1 MVSTSIACGGV
12 NAAEIRRLVQRG
24 KDRGLIRDGSTAAP
38 IVKEGAPAAVG
49 AGLRSHWMDVDP
61 ATARRWLENNFRNRP
76 ISDDVVAA
84 YARDMTNGVWVPT
97 HQGVAFNDRD
107 ELIDGQHRLHAIIR
121 SGRTVRMMVTF
132 GLASVIEGH
141 EMTTMDAVDR
151 GRTRSVADQL
161 KIQHGMKD
169 GTIIASICS
178 VLGRL
183 CYGQRTRRLSVGQ
196 TLEIY
201 RAFESAITFVIA
213 RRSKMQ
219 GVRSAGVLAGFAF
232 ALAAQPGD
240 PIENYYCSLQLGE
253 FPGERS
259 PLRHLL
265 TFLVSDEAK
274 LLNRGTDLGVS
285 ELTLQAIYLQL
296 QKRKVEQLELGGAGA
311 LHFRNLQTE
320 RADKIAAIFKLP
332 EAP

>member
-1 MVSTSIACGGV
+1 MVSSSLACGGV
-12 NAAEIRRLVQRG
+12 NAEEIRRLIQRG
-24 KDRGLIRDGSTAAP
+24 KDRGLIRDSATAAP
-38 IVKEGAPAAVG
+38 IEKDGTPATAWHGV
-49 AGLRSHWMDVDP
+49 RSQWMQVDP
-61 ATARRWLENNFRNRP
+61 ATAQRWLENNFRNRP

-97 HQGVAFNDRD
+97 HQGVAFSDRD

-121 SGRTVRMMVTF
+121 AGQTIRMMVTF
-132 GLASVIEGH
+132 GLPAKIEGH

-169 GTIIASICS
+169 GTIIAAICAT
-178 VLGRL
+178 LGRL

-201 RAFESAITFVIA
+201 RASEEPITFVIA
-213 RRSKMQ
+213 NRTKLP

-240 PIENYYCSLQLGE
+240 PIDRFYCSLQLGE

-259 PLRHLL
+259 PMRLLL
-265 TFLVSDEAK
+265 TFLTSDDAK
-274 LLNRGTDLGVS
+274 LLTRGTDLGVA
-285 ELTLQAIYLQL
+285 ELTLQAIHQQL
-296 QKRKVEQLELGGAGA
+296 TNTRIAKLELAGAGA
-311 LHFRNLQTE
+311 LHFRNLQVA

-332 EAP
+332 QS